1 MAMGGEK
8 SKILIF
14 GATGYLGKYMV
25 KASVVLGHPTYA
37 YTRPL
42 SHNNSSSKLDLLKDF
57 ESMGVTIFYG
67 ELDEHEKLVSVLQQ
81 VEVVISTLAVPQH
94 LDQLKIISAMKD
106 AGTIKRFVPSE
117 YGNEADRITSAL
129 PPFEALLANKR
140 KIRRAA
146 EAAGLPY
153 TYVAA
158 NSFLVYFIDYLLHPH
173 EKPNELV
180 VYGTGQAK
188 VVFNYEE
195 DIAAFTVKAA
205 TDPRVA
211 NRVIIYRPPA
221 NVTTQLELISAW
233 EEKTGRTFKRVH
245 VPEEEIIK
253 LSETLP
259 FPDNIPV
266 AVLHNIFIKGDQMT
280 YELMEEDLE
289 ASKLYPDYS
298 YTTIDKYLDMCV
310 VNPPRPKLAAF
321 A

>member
-1 MAMGGEK
+1 MGGEK

-25 KASVVLGHPTYA
+25 KASVSLGHPTYV

-42 SHNNSSSKLDLLKDF
+42 NSSSSKLDLLNEF

-67 ELDEHEKLVSVLQQ
+67 ELEEHEKLVSVLQQ

-117 YGNEADRITSAL
+117 YGNEVDRSTNAL

-140 KIRRAA
+140 KIRRAV
-146 EAAGLPY
+146 EVAGLSY
-153 TYVAA
+153 TYVAG
-158 NSFLVYFIDYLLHPH
+158 NTFLAYFVDYLLHPH
-173 EKPNELV
+173 EKPNEIV
-180 VYGTGQAK
+180 VYGTGEAK

-195 DIAAFTVKAA
+195 DVAAYTIKAA

-221 NVTTQLELISAW
+221 NVASQLELISAW
-233 EEKTGRTFKRVH
+233 EKKTGRTFKRIY

-266 AVLHNIFIKGDQMT
+266 AVLHNIFIKGDQMR
-280 YELMEEDLE
+280 YELTEEDVE
-289 ASKLYPDYS
+289 ASKLYSDYN
-298 YTTIDKYLDMCV
+298 YTTIDKYLDICL
-310 VNPPRPKLAAF
+310 VNPPQPKLAAF